1 MIKIDEHRAY
11 VYSKFWLHG
20 LRMALEM
27 LYLSYLFPGFSQDD
41 NFITTGLQKSV
52 SPRKLK

>member
-1 MIKIDEHRAY
+1 MTKIDEHRAY